1 MASDHCSCNNIAQLF
16 NSLINISLSSTSF
29 LFVLL
34 SLLFFLVVVTSVAV
48 STKNKSTRIDAQIAK
63 IKEAYEKNVG
73 NEEQI
78 YHKKMNSQLY
88 TIVFDANGGTGT
100 MPSQNFVYGTP

>member
-1 MASDHCSCNNIAQLF
+1 M
-16 NSLINISLSSTSF
+16 
-29 LFVLL
+29 
-34 SLLFFLVVVTSVAV
+34 FFLVVVTSVEV

-78 YHKKMNSQLY
+78 YHKKMNSQL
-88 TIVFDANGGTGT
+88 
-100 MPSQNFVYGTP
+100 